1 MNIWKSGGFL
11 LNMDHIQPK
20 TFEEA
25 QTISEAVHYIVAF
38 DAAFKLDE
46 LNMDSHYVTVN
57 YQPLRVVTDTAM
69 TERSPIAGDLIAA
82 LNQHIRDYVYEVIS
96 FFHNS
101 RKATKSLSTEQKE
114 ILNISVSFLGYNKLV
129 LLHEVWHA

>member
-25 QTISEAVHYIVAF
+25 QTISETVYYIVAF
-38 DAAFKLDE
+38 DATSKLEE
-46 LNMDSHYVTVN
+46 LDMDSHCVTVN

-69 TERSPIAGDLIAA
+69 TERSPIAGDLVGA
-82 LNQHIRDYVYEVIS
+82 LNYHIRDYVYEVVSS
-96 FFHNS
+96 FHQS
-101 RKATKSLSTEQKE
+101 QKARDSGSQVTGE

-129 LLHEVWHA
+129 LLHEVWYA